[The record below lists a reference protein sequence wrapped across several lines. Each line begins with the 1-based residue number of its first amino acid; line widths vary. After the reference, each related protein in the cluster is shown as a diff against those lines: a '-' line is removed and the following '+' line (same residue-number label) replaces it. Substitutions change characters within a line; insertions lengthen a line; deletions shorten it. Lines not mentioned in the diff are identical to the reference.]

1 MARES
6 VSPAEIAPPPA
17 AEREARD
24 ADPAAERR
32 EGLEPSASP
41 ASPDGSEVPSPR
53 EAGERAETRADHE
66 RERVDEQDDRAEADW
81 DDVLE
86 RLARV
91 DRDLDAFVARPDDD
105 DDGLKVSTPFLSK
118 KTPRAVGGADLTAA
132 DLTAAVTD
140 AVTDAVP
147 TETRGEASR
156 VVLDDATLA
165 NETDPDPERE
175 PEPMRMQ
182 TAASRG
188 LIERLAA
195 RVCRLITHTMSSL
208 ERDASASA
216 EVETRAERA
225 EAVAAVEAFYDAL
238 LERREKESPRAIRRR
253 ETFARRLRKTHLFR
267 AETASRNYGVC
278 SRRSEVRV

>member
-6 VSPAEIAPPPA
+6 VSQAEIAPPPA

-24 ADPAAERR
+24 ADPASERR
-32 EGLEPSASP
+32 EGLEPSST

-53 EAGERAETRADHE
+53 EAGERAAPRADHE
-66 RERVDEQDDRAEADW
+66 RERVDEQDGRAEADW

-105 DDGLKVSTPFLSK
+105 DDGFPKSK
-118 KTPRAVGGADLTAA
+118 KSPRAVSADVTAA

-140 AVTDAVP
+140 AVTDAAP
-147 TETRGEASR
+147 TETRL
-156 VVLDDATLA
+156 VNVLDDATLA
-165 NETDPDPERE
+165 NETDPERERDPEPIRN
-175 PEPMRMQ
+175 
-182 TAASRG
+182 ASRG
-188 LIERLAA
+188 FVARLAA
-195 RVCRLITHTMSSL
+195 RMMSSL

-216 EVETRAERA
+216 SETRAERA

-238 LERREKESPRAIRRR
+238 LERREKRERGDSATRDVC
-253 ETFARRLRKTHLFR
+253 ETFAKEKNASRSRGDGVAELRRLL
-267 AETASRNYGVC
+267 ETL
-278 SRRSEVRV
+278 

>member
-118 KTPRAVGGADLTAA
+118 KTPRAVSADVTAA

-147 TETRGEASR
+147 TETRGKASR

-175 PEPMRMQ
+175 PEPMQMQ
-182 TAASRG
+182 TAASR
-188 LIERLAA
+188 EFVARLAA
-195 RVCRLITHTMSSL
+195 RMMSSL

-238 LERREKESPRAIRRR
+238 LERREKESPRGDSATRDVC
-253 ETFARRLRKTHLFR
+253 ETFAKNASFSRGDGVEELRRLL
-267 AETASRNYGVC
+267 ETL
-278 SRRSEVRV
+278 

>member
-6 VSPAEIAPPPA
+6 VSQAEIAPPPA

-24 ADPAAERR
+24 ADPASERR
-32 EGLEPSASP
+32 EGLEPSST

-53 EAGERAETRADHE
+53 EAGERAAPRADHE
-66 RERVDEQDDRAEADW
+66 RERVDEQDGRAEADW

-105 DDGLKVSTPFLSK
+105 DDGSKSK
-118 KTPRAVGGADLTAA
+118 KSPRAVSADVTAA

-140 AVTDAVP
+140 AATDAAP
-147 TETRGEASR
+147 METRGKASR
-156 VVLDDATLA
+156 VFENDATLA
-165 NETDPDPERE
+165 NETDPERERDPEPIRN
-175 PEPMRMQ
+175 
-182 TAASRG
+182 ASRG
-188 LIERLAA
+188 FVARLAG
-195 RVCRLITHTMSSL
+195 RMMSSL

-216 EVETRAERA
+216 SETRAERA

-238 LERREKESPRAIRRR
+238 LERREKRERGDSATRDVC
-253 ETFARRLRKTHLFR
+253 ETFAKEKNASRSRGDGVAELRRLL
-267 AETASRNYGVC
+267 ETL
-278 SRRSEVRV
+278 